1 MTLKQNIIIK
11 YLENIQ
17 KISNKNLNQSILVNL
32 NREISLLNNLEM
44 NKAIENRILNYLV
57 NQINIINH

>member
-32 NREISLLNNLEM
+32 NREISLLNNSEM

-57 NQINIINH
+57 NQINITNH